1 MGTKMTNAPV
11 YFTLAQVRHNP
22 VLSLNSYVPGIQES
36 LRKAGYPDFQR
47 AMAVVLN
54 LGSVSSAA
62 SGDTKQEQ
70 PQQLR
75 FERFTFSNME
85 RTRGFILDQN
95 SLSFQ
100 STDYDT
106 FESFS
111 GAFLMGLE
119 IVHQAVAFGFSERV
133 GIRYLDAVVPA
144 GGEKDLPKYLVPEVL
159 GLGSRMGDDASVL
172 HTFSE
177 TQIHTPVGN
186 ILSRTIIQN
195 GQLPQLG
202 FPPDL
207 QPIGLEVAERFKK
220 VSGVYAII
228 DTDGSFEAREKFDLD
243 TLKGKLHALHDEII
257 KVFEATVTAQAL
269 NSWK

>member
-22 VLSLNSYVPGIQES
+22 VLSLDSYIPGIQES

-47 AMAVVLN
+47 GTAVVFN
-54 LGSVSSAA
+54 LGNLAPAVG
-62 SGDTKQEQ
+62 GDTKQEQ

-100 STDYDT
+100 STNYDT

-111 GAFLMGLE
+111 GAFLMGLG
-119 IVHQAVAFGFSERV
+119 IVHQAVSFGFSERI
-133 GIRYLDAVVPA
+133 GIRYLDAVIPA
-144 GGEKDLPKYLVPEVL
+144 GGEKELPKYLVPEVL
-159 GLGSRMGDDASVL
+159 GLASRLGDDVSVS
-172 HTFSE
+172 HSFSE
-177 TQIHTPVGN
+177 TQIRTPVGN
-186 ILSRTIIQN
+186 VLSRTIIQN
-195 GQLPQLG
+195 GLLG

-207 QPIGLEVAERFKK
+207 QPIGLRVAERFTKE
-220 VSGVYAII
+220 SGVHAII
-228 DTDGSFEAREKFDLD
+228 DTDGSYEAREAFDVD
-243 TLKGKLHALHDEII
+243 ALKGKLQALHDEII
-257 KVFEATVTAQAL
+257 KVFQATVAEHAL
-269 NSWK
+269 NVWK

>member
-22 VLSLNSYVPGIQES
+22 VLSLESYIPGIQES
-36 LRKAGYPDFQR
+36 MRKAGYADFQR
-47 AMAVVLN
+47 ATVVTLN
-54 LGSVSSAA
+54 LGSISST
-62 SGDTKQEQ
+62 SGDTKQDQ

-106 FESFS
+106 FATFY

-119 IVHQAVAFGFSERV
+119 IAHKALSFSFSERI
-133 GIRYLDAVVPA
+133 GIRYLDAVVPP
-144 GGEKDLPKYLVPEVL
+144 GGESDLPKYLVPEVL
-159 GLGSRMGDDASVL
+159 GIGNRMSNDASVL
-172 HTFSE
+172 QTFSE
-177 TQIHTPVGN
+177 TQIRTPVGN
-186 ILSRTIIQN
+186 VLSRTIIQN
-195 GQLPQLG
+195 SQQLA

-207 QPIGLEVAERFKK
+207 QPIGLEPAERFKK
-220 VSGVYAII
+220 IGGVYAII

-257 KVFEATVTAQAL
+257 KVFEATVTEHAL
-269 NSWK
+269 HSWR

>member
-11 YFTLAQVRHNP
+11 YSTLAQVRHNP
-22 VLSLNSYVPGIQES
+22 VLSLESYVPGIQES

-47 AMAVVLN
+47 NTAVVLN
-54 LGSVSSAA
+54 LGNLAPVVG
-62 SGDTKQEQ
+62 GDTKQEQ

-119 IVHQAVAFGFSERV
+119 VVHQAVTFDFSERV

-144 GGEKDLPKYLVPEVL
+144 GGEKELPKYLVPEVL
-159 GLGSRMGDDASVL
+159 GLAGRLGDDVSVL
-172 HTFSE
+172 HSFSE
-177 TQIHTPVGN
+177 TQIRTPVGN

-195 GQLPQLG
+195 GQLLPLG

-220 VSGVYAII
+220 VNGVYAII
-228 DTDGSFEAREKFDLD
+228 DTDGSSDARESFDLHA
-243 TLKGKLHALHDEII
+243 LKGKLHALHDEII
-257 KVFEATVTAQAL
+257 KVFEATVTAHAL
-269 NSWK
+269 SSWK

>member
-1 MGTKMTNAPV
+1 MGKRMTNAPV

-22 VLSLNSYVPGIQES
+22 VLSLESYIPGIQES
-36 LRKAGYPDFQR
+36 MRKEGYPDFQR

-54 LGSVSSAA
+54 FGSVA
-62 SGDTKQEQ
+62 SPAVDTKQDQ

-106 FESFS
+106 FATFS
-111 GAFLMGLE
+111 SAFLMGLE
-119 IVHQAVAFGFSERV
+119 IAHKAVSFGFSERI

-144 GGEKDLPKYLVPEVL
+144 GGEKDLPKYLVPEVM

-177 TQIHTPVGN
+177 TQIRTPVGN
-186 ILSRTIIQN
+186 VLSRTIIQN
-195 GQLPQLG
+195 GQIPQLG

-207 QPIGLEVAERFKK
+207 QPIGLELAERFKK

-243 TLKGKLHALHDEII
+243 VLKRKLHALHDEIA
-257 KVFEATVTAQAL
+257 KVFEATVTAHAL
-269 NSWK
+269 SSWK

>member
-22 VLSLNSYVPGIQES
+22 VLSLESYVPGIQES
-36 LRKAGYPDFQR
+36 MRKAGYSDFQR
-47 AMAVVLN
+47 ATSVVLN
-54 LGSVSSAA
+54 LGSVA
-62 SGDTKQEQ
+62 SVAGDTKQDQ

-95 SLSFQ
+95 SFSFQ

-106 FESFS
+106 FSTFS

-119 IVHQAVAFGFSERV
+119 IAHKALSFGFSERI
-133 GIRYLDAVVPA
+133 GIRYLDAVVPP
-144 GGEKDLPKYLVPEVL
+144 GGERDLPKYLVPEVM

-177 TQIHTPVGN
+177 TQIRTRVGN
-186 ILSRTIIQN
+186 VLSRTIIQN
-195 GQLPQLG
+195 SQLPQLG

-207 QPIGLEVAERFKK
+207 QPIGLELAERFKK

-228 DTDGSFEAREKFDLD
+228 DTDGSLEAREKFDLD
-243 TLKGKLHALHDEII
+243 VLKGKLHALHDEIV
-257 KVFEATVTAQAL
+257 KVFEATVTTHAL
-269 NSWK
+269 DSWK

>member
-1 MGTKMTNAPV
+1 MGTKMNNAPV

-22 VLSLNSYVPGIQES
+22 VLSLESYIPGIQES
-36 LRKAGYPDFQR
+36 MRKAGYPDFQR
-47 AMAVVLN
+47 GMTVVLN
-54 LGSVSSAA
+54 LGSVASAPI
-62 SGDTKQEQ
+62 DTKQDQ
-70 PQQLR
+70 PQQVR

-106 FESFS
+106 FETFS

-119 IVHQAVAFGFSERV
+119 IAHKAVSYGFSERI
-133 GIRYLDAVVPA
+133 GIRYLDAVIPV

-159 GLGSRMGDDASVL
+159 GLGNRLGDDVSVL

-177 TQIHTPVGN
+177 TQIRTPVGN
-186 ILSRTIIQN
+186 VLSRTIIQN
-195 GQLPQLG
+195 AQLG

-207 QPIGLEVAERFKK
+207 QPIGLELAERFKK
-220 VSGVYAII
+220 ETGGVHAII

-243 TLKGKLHALHDEII
+243 LLKGKLHALHDEIV
-257 KVFEATVTAQAL
+257 KVFEATVTAHAL